1 MISMPKIQMKNPV
14 VELDDDEMTP
24 IIWSLSRTS

>member
-1 MISMPKIQMKNPV
+1 MPKIQMKNPV